1 MRINLEEIPDFW
13 LCETCESN
21 SGENKVRKGVDEVI
35 KLPLQEK

>member
-21 SGENKVRKGVDEVI
+21 SGENNVRKE
-35 KLPLQEK
+35 EK